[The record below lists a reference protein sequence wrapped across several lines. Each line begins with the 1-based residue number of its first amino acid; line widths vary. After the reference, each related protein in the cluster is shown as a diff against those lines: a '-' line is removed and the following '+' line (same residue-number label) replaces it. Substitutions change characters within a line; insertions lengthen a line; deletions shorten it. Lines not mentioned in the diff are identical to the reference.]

1 MDLCKPGQNRNTTPQ
16 SPELHHDPQISNH
29 SAPSRPPGTCTTT
42 QTSFSHSTMTP
53 AIRIAEPAPNNTVP
67 PRTAR
72 RINLS
77 SASTRARPPS
87 GIPQLVR
94 SQTGHLQYV
103 APLRVRLKTSLRRLV
118 HNVKKMLGRKKPA
131 PTPEEAQC
139 PCWHYPPDGWRFCRY
154 DEHVADGIGGI
165 AAREAAMAWYVGVL
179 AYCPVGSC

>member
-1 MDLCKPGQNRNTTPQ
+1 
-16 SPELHHDPQISNH
+16 
-29 SAPSRPPGTCTTT
+29 
-42 QTSFSHSTMTP
+42 MTP

-94 SQTGHLQYV
+94 SQTGHLQYA